1 MKYCPGCMC
10 PQPKLSICPFCHF
23 QESEYHPAPTALPID
38 AMVGPYRVG
47 ALVAQN
53 RQAQCYCALDTRNER
68 PVLLEEFF
76 PFTVVGR
83 KTGQNQVSVA
93 RGYPNYEMAVS
104 MFEHST
110 QRRCL
115 DLLGTLRENNTV
127 YRIYELN
134 SLTPPAAQA
143 ERMLDDPI
151 RFHDEIGA
159 PLMTINGLP
168 IPKLPKERKMRVPDA
183 NGRKK
188 RSLIALGACAMLVV
202 VLIVYFCVLSDVPV
216 FAPQPVNAKYIA
228 REATE
233 LLDAPYSSAHKETP
247 KRLAAL
253 PANSI
258 LDAVELSEEGWML
271 CEYEDMKGYVRTD
284 MLMKMS
290 EDGFHAY
297 ASVFATPTPS
307 PSPSPSPTPAPTAV
321 PTSTPVPSPVPLTD
335 CEGIYITL
343 KEAILYQAPDENAPE
358 IGSLAANTLV
368 KVTGGCTVGE
378 DAWLIYEYNG
388 IAVYVRENLLDRVT
402 EDRYRAYESALN
414 TPTPAPAPTPE
425 AEQVENKQGVYMT
438 IKEVKLLKKP
448 YEDAEENGVLE
459 ANTAVQARQL
469 WQSGDQS
476 WLECEAEGVEG
487 YLPMDVLMSPE
498 NFEAYKIEVPTP
510 TPAPTQTPASV
521 RVVAIRSPEEWQ
533 FNINC
538 ALAILYDENDSKPVY
553 LPDEDGWQTLAKV
566 LGVDFLDELT
576 ETQYQELMERALEW
590 YKADLF
596 VLGEKN
602 SDECQALKLEDWLP
616 SSADEQR
623 QKKANRLDEYRKQHL
638 QAFSRLKNL
647 QENAARLGWNSS
659 YVPYTVDGIRYS
671 MKATARYLWFKMTGE
686 WTAEKLVNED
696 GLLEDCIK
704 EKLEKQVGN
713 KKELNKNG
721 LYGDPDKLCLEK
733 VTREARPSPSPEP
746 TPEPTPAPTTEPT
759 PETTD
764 AETDAELGDSASDED
779 DITPA
784 SGEVTAEDVTV
795 YFKEDL
801 EDYRVDSYENIPM
814 PLNMNDPI
822 RQGTTGKLARFPSH
836 EEEEL
841 HIFIEWEGISEKLSI
856 SIPIEQ
862 FNTSV
867 QLNVKITNENAL
879 DKEQGGSFKGNTEY
893 YLTEI
898 PYSDEDVYKLADGEI
913 SREACITK
921 EERP

>member
-93 RGYPNYEMAVS
+93 RRYPNYEMAVS

-168 IPKLPKERKMRVPDA
+168 IPKLPRERKMRVPDA

-188 RSLIALGACAMLVV
+188 RSLIALGACATLAV
-202 VLIVYFCVLSDVPV
+202 VLIVYFCGLSDVPV
-216 FAPQPVNAKYIA
+216 FAPQPVNDKYIA

-233 LLDAPYSSAHKETP
+233 LLDIPYSSAHKETP
-247 KRLAAL
+247 ERLAAL

-258 LDAVELSEEGWML
+258 VDAVELSEEGWML

-343 KEAILYQAPDENAPE
+343 KEVTRFQTPDENAPV
-358 IGSLAANTLV
+358 IDSLPANVAVT
-368 KVTGGCTVGE
+368 VTGGCRVGE
-378 DAWLIYEYNG
+378 DTWLNCEYDG
-388 IAVYVRENLLDRVT
+388 MEGYVREGLLDRMT
-402 EDRYRAYESALN
+402 EDRYRAYESWFN
-414 TPTPAPAPTPE
+414 TPTPTPAPTPE

-438 IKEVKLLKKP
+438 IKEVKLLDNP
-448 YEDAEENGVLE
+448 YEDAEEICGLE

-469 WQSGDQS
+469 WQSGGRS
-476 WLECEAEGVEG
+476 WLQCEAEGVEG

-510 TPAPTQTPASV
+510 APTQTPAP
-521 RVVAIRSPEEWQ
+521 RVVAIRSSEEWR
-533 FNINC
+533 INC
-538 ALAILYDENDSKPVY
+538 ALAILYDENDPNPVY
-553 LPDEDGWQTLAKV
+553 LPEEDGWQTLAKF
-566 LGVDFLDELT
+566 LEVDSLDELT

-623 QKKANRLDEYRKQHL
+623 QKKANGPDEYRKQHL
-638 QAFSRLKNL
+638 AAVDRLKNL
-647 QENAARLGWNSS
+647 ETNAARLG
-659 YVPYTVDGIRYS
+659 YFYHAEYTVDGISWYL
-671 MKATARYLWFKMTGE
+671 KNTARHLWFKITGKY
-686 WTAEKLVNED
+686 TAEKLVNED

-841 HIFIEWEGISEKLSI
+841 HIFIEGEGISEKLSI
-856 SIPIEQ
+856 SIPIEK

-867 QLNVKITNENAL
+867 ELKVKITNENAL

-893 YLTEI
+893 HLTEI